1 MIELLEASKNNDLET
16 LKALIENGADVNVK
30 DDYNKTAL
38 MYASEKG
45 HLEIVKYLLDKGAD
59 INAKDNYGKTALMYA
74 SEKGHSEVAK
84 FLKSKGAK
92 KYIYN
97 FCSLTIYHNTSII
110 NIQSF

>member
-1 MIELLEASKNNDLET
+1 MLVLENGHLEVVKYLL
-16 LKALIENGADVNVK
+16 ENGANVNLKNITDVS
-30 DDYNKTAL
+30 AL
-38 MYASEKG
+38 ILASMDN